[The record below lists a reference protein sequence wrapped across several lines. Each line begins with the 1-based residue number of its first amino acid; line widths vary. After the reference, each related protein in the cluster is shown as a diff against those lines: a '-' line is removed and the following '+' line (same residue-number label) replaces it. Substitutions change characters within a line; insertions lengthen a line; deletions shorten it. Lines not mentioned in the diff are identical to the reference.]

1 MVTIDSYSE
10 GDNDN
15 DDDRQHICNFPVMK
29 QEGAKQCKQSAKKDK
44 FLKSTIPRPFQ
55 YHNYPHGKLLDIII
69 SGSKMKICSHW
80 NIAFHE
86 SFSELNDEND
96 DNIHSNIPEQ
106 VDTVPNDNNNKSERT
121 QTTFFL
127 KTLNKMLQKDPNRT
141 QNRVDRKKISFLK
154 FSNANC
160 NSSNRP

>member
-1 MVTIDSYSE
+1 
-10 GDNDN
+10 
-15 DDDRQHICNFPVMK
+15 
-29 QEGAKQCKQSAKKDK
+29 
-44 FLKSTIPRPFQ
+44 
-55 YHNYPHGKLLDIII
+55 
-69 SGSKMKICSHW
+69 MKICSHW

-121 QTTFFL
+121 PTTFFL
-127 KTLNKMLQKDPNRT
+127 TTLNKVLRKDPNRT
-141 QNRVDRKKISFLK
+141 QNRVDRKKFSFLK

-160 NSSNRP
+160 NSSNRQWKQQWTTQDHIRIWDQCY